1 MGRVILDEVDSTNA
15 EALRRAPRTQEPC
28 WILARRQTAGRGRR
42 GRAWADPEGNF
53 AASLVAATELPPQHL
68 ALHGFAA
75 ALALHDAL
83 GALTGRPHS
92 FSLKWPNDVLA
103 AGSKVAGILLESLT
117 PVDGAS
123 APVLVIGV
131 GVNLANVPELPD
143 GAGPPPG
150 SVVDVTGA
158 RIDPPELLDRLA
170 PALAR
175 WQATLTRDGFAPLR
189 EAWLA
194 RAARLGQP
202 IVARTPRETIE
213 GVFETLDSSGALV
226 VSTGAGRRVIPAADV
241 HFGEETPHAPG
252 D

>member
-15 EALRRAPRTQEPC
+15 EALRRARNLDGPC
-28 WILARRQTAGRGRR
+28 WIMARRQVAGRARR
-42 GRAWADPEGNF
+42 GRAWTDPAGNF
-53 AASLVAATELPPQHL
+53 AASLVMRTQSPPQVL
-68 ALHGFAA
+68 ALHSFAA

-83 GALTGRPHS
+83 GALTARPYS

-103 AGSKVAGILLESLT
+103 AGSKVAGILLESVT
-117 PVDGAS
+117 PPDRAGQ
-123 APVLVIGV
+123 PLLVIGI
-131 GVNLANVPELPD
+131 GVNLAEAPTLPE
-143 GAGPPPG
+143 GAAAPAG

-158 RIDPPELLDRLA
+158 VIDPPELLDRLA

-175 WQATLTRDGFAPLR
+175 WQDRLTREGFAPLR

-202 IVARTPRETIE
+202 IVARTPNETIE
-213 GVFETLDSSGALV
+213 GVFETLDATGALV
-226 VSTGAGRRVIPAADV
+226 LSTGAGRRMVSAADV
-241 HFGEETPHAPG
+241 YFGEGTRNAPG

>member
-15 EALRRAPRTQEPC
+15 EALRRAPHLDGPC
-28 WILARRQTAGRGRR
+28 WIMARRQTSGRGRR
-42 GRAWADPEGNF
+42 GRAWTDPEGNF
-53 AASLVAATELPPQHL
+53 AASLVMHTQAPPQLL
-68 ALHGFAA
+68 ALHSFAA

-103 AGSKVAGILLESLT
+103 AGSKVAGILLESVT
-117 PVDGAS
+117 PPDRAWQ
-123 APVLVIGV
+123 PLLVIGI
-131 GVNLANVPELPD
+131 GVNLADVPELPD
-143 GAGPPPG
+143 GAALPPG

-158 RIDPPELLDRLA
+158 VIDPPELLEALA

-175 WQATLTRDGFAPLR
+175 WQDTLTGDGFAPLR

-202 IVARTPRETIE
+202 VVARTPRETIE
-213 GVFETLDSSGALV
+213 GVFETLDPNGALV
-226 VSTGAGRRVIPAADV
+226 VSTVAGRRTVPAADV
-241 HFGEETPHAPG
+241 YFGKAAQHAPR